1 VTAVACAPMDNPTA
15 PASFPNTLIETL
27 EMRAV
32 ELTADCTVFEMPVR
46 PRVHQP
52 MGTVHGGA
60 TAALAETAASIG
72 AFLNCDDSHFAVG
85 VELSISH
92 LRPRE
97 SGTLR
102 ARAIPVRRG
111 RTIHVWT
118 IDVDDQNGERV
129 AVARCTLA
137 IRPKGNAPS

>member
-1 VTAVACAPMDNPTA
+1 MDNSTA
-15 PASFPNTLIETL
+15 PHSFPNTLIETL

-32 ELTADCTVFEMPVR
+32 ELTAECTIFEMPVG

-60 TAALAETAASIG
+60 TAALAETAASVG
-72 AFLNCDDSHFAVG
+72 AFLNCDESHFAVG
-85 VELSISH
+85 VELSVSH
-92 LRPRE
+92 LRSRQT
-97 SGTLR
+97 GTLR
-102 ARAIPVRRG
+102 ARATPVRRG

-118 IDVDDQNGERV
+118 IDVDDQDGERV

-137 IRPKGNAPS
+137 IRPKRNERS